1 MADEQQN
8 PEPPKHEES
17 APLSSQ
23 DSGTGGGSTNAGGYT
38 MGCGALIAFFPMI
51 IAWFET
57 APGSNMWSEGDPNS
71 GGAVLWLMM
80 LTVPIGF
87 FVGLIGLIM
96 QISSSSKSKKK

>member
-1 MADEQQN
+1 MTEEQQI
-8 PEPPKHEES
+8 PEPPKSEDPMVNHTPSSGSDS
-17 APLSSQ
+17 AK
-23 DSGTGGGSTNAGGYT
+23 AGGYT
-38 MGCGALIAFFPMI
+38 LGCGALIAFFPMI

-57 APGSNMWSEGDPNS
+57 APGANMWSEGDSNS

-96 QISSSSKSKKK
+96 MNKSSSKSDKK